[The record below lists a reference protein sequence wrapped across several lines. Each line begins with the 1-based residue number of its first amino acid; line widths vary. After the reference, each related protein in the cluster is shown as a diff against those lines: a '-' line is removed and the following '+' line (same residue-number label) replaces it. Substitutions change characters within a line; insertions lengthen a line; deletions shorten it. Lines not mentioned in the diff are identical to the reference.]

1 MRNLK
6 SLFLVLFTAFNL
18 TACSLISSWY
28 DSWFGSERPENI
40 KTIDKSDPAWQ
51 QNLAK
56 IKQIQGYSARGQ
68 LGYISE
74 KERFSSRFEWQFSN
88 PQNYILK
95 LTQSLVRLV
104 WLYKCMEQG

>member
-40 KTIDKSDPAWQ
+40 KTIDKSDPTWQ

-56 IKQIQGYSARGQ
+56 IKQIQGYSARGTTR
-68 LGYISE
+68 SE
-74 KERFSSRFEWQFSN
+74 ERRVGKECRSRWS
-88 PQNYILK
+88 PYH
-95 LTQSLVRLV
+95 
-104 WLYKCMEQG
+104 